1 MASNFPSSRS
11 WRDTV
16 VRWART
22 PAGVACGVFAIG
34 LLITGALAVLRA
46 SANQRFAKTQFERE
60 AERLVAAVSQRVRLY
75 EYGLRGARG
84 AIVAAGD
91 QLSRRNFAAY
101 ARSREI
107 EREFPGARGF
117 GFIRRVQASELDSF
131 LERARKDDAPD
142 FALRVLSARDGER
155 YVIQYVEPVAPNLQ
169 ALGLDIASE
178 PLRRAA
184 ADTSAESGE
193 AALTGPITLVQ
204 AEHKPRS
211 SFLFLLPIYL
221 DNAPRDTFEQRRAA
235 VYGWAYA
242 PLITEDILQDLKVAE
257 RGLHLTLYDISDNA
271 RPQSFYSSGDMH
283 LPPAQNLSTRLE
295 RPMFGRTWRIEVSA
309 LPAFVS
315 NLHLFASSGVFALG
329 IVLSLLL
336 GALAYV
342 FVQERER
349 SVQVTQQRMELAAI
363 IENASDAIVSVAA
376 DGVIVSWNEA
386 AKQLFGYTEQEALG
400 QSIEACCHL
409 GETSPSYP
417 ELLAGLAEPDV
428 VVPPPFDAS
437 CQRRDGTWIDVSIA
451 IAPVVG
457 RAGATRG
464 MALTFRDLQER
475 SARERGL
482 RQLSSSLEREVQE
495 RTASLEAARRDL
507 QNILDALPSM
517 IGYWHADLRN
527 GFANHAYLEWFGVK
541 PETLRGTHMRD
552 LLGER
557 MYQLNRPHIE
567 AVLRGEPQQFER
579 IIVHP
584 DNKRERH
591 SLTNYIPD
599 IVDREVRGFYAVVH
613 DVTDLNKSRENLAAV
628 ARENEGLLR
637 TVDHL
642 AVVFVAQPDGKLSYV
657 NEQLCKRSGFQRREL
672 LGQNQR
678 MLSANVHSD
687 AFWAEIWETLGGG
700 MPWRGELCNVAKDG
714 SQYWLD
720 AVIAPF
726 YNTDGQL
733 LKYVCMGVDITAT
746 KAAAAELSRA
756 KVAAEAANAAK
767 TEFVTNMS
775 HEIRTPLNAIIG
787 MTYLLERTALAEEQ
801 KQQVRTIQG
810 AGRCLLDL
818 LTDVLDLAKIE
829 AGSLT
834 LEAASFEPRALARDL
849 EGIFGPQATAAR
861 LELSVHVDSDVP
873 QVVRG
878 DNTRSRQI
886 LINLVGNAVK
896 FTERGKVTLHIS
908 CEPDPERVRLRFS
921 VRDTGPGIAPDVQ
934 ERLFAPF
941 TQADSSSSRRYG
953 GSGLGLS
960 IVKRL
965 TESMGGEV
973 GVKSELGQG
982 SEFWV
987 VLPFA
992 AGRSSSVQ
1000 PSAPS
1005 ADITAAPPLSDH
1017 ALAGLKLL
1025 VTDDSDIN
1033 RDVAKRILEHA
1044 GAQVTTCADGASTL
1058 AELRRAPA
1066 LYDAVLMDV
1075 QMPQMD
1081 GNETTQRIRT
1091 ELKLK
1096 QLVIIGLT
1104 AGALRTERQRSLGA
1118 GMNDFL
1124 TKPIEPA
1131 ALIRCIRKHVPDR
1144 KISAGPVTP
1153 VKTDSGHAAQIA
1165 LRAWPSVAGLDVRE
1179 IARDLDYDAA
1189 EYALMMQR
1197 LLRDGAEIVGADN
1210 AALVDSD
1217 ARKELAAR
1225 VHKLRG
1231 SAGVLGAKALFGH
1244 ASELDN
1250 ALKRG
1255 DAAEV
1260 TLPLLQ
1266 ALRVCYSE
1274 LSAALAPWI
1283 QRVQAKPS
1291 SAPAPADAAAPRD
1304 SQLEQLLEL
1313 LRANDLA
1320 ALRMVSELAPGLRAA
1335 LGEQR
1340 FQTFQAA
1347 VSALNFAQAA
1357 ELVAQLRAA

>member
-1 MASNFPSSRS
+1 
-11 WRDTV
+11 
-16 VRWART
+16 
-22 PAGVACGVFAIG
+22 VFGIG
-34 LLITGALAVLRA
+34 LLVTGALAVLRS
-46 SANQRFAKTQFERE
+46 SANQRYARTQFEQE
-60 AERLVAAVSQRVRLY
+60 SERLVAAVSQRVRLY

-84 AIVAAGD
+84 AVVASGD
-91 QLSRRNFAAY
+91 ALTRRRFEAY
-101 ARSREI
+101 ARSRDI
-107 EREFPGARGF
+107 DKEFPGARGF
-117 GFIRRVQASELDSF
+117 GFIRRVQPSELESF
-131 LERARKDDAPD
+131 LQQARADDAPG
-142 FALRVLSARDGER
+142 FELRVLSAREGEH
-155 YVIQYVEPVAPNLQ
+155 YIIQYVEPVERNTQ
-169 ALGLDIASE
+169 AVGLDVASE

-184 ADTSAESGE
+184 AETSAESGE
-193 AALTGPITLVQ
+193 AALSGPITLVQ
-204 AEHKPRS
+204 AEHQPRS
-211 SFLFLLPIYL
+211 SFLFLLAIYRSE
-221 DNAPRDTFEQRRAA
+221 AAHDTYEQRRAA
-235 VYGWAYA
+235 VIGWAYA
-242 PLITEDILQDLKVAE
+242 PLVTEEILQDLKVAE
-257 RGLHLTLYDISDNA
+257 RGLRLTLYDISDNV
-271 RPQSFYSSGDMH
+271 RPQSFYNSGDTH
-283 LPPAQNLSTRLE
+283 VPPTQDLWTRLD
-295 RPMFGRTWRIEVSA
+295 RPMFGRTWRLEVSA
-309 LPAFVS
+309 LPSFVS
-315 NLHLFASSGVFALG
+315 NLHMFASGHVFALG
-329 IVLSLLL
+329 FVLSLLL

-349 SVQVTQQRMELAAI
+349 AVQLTQQRTELAAL

-376 DGVIVSWNEA
+376 DGSIVSWNDA
-386 AKQLFGYTEQEALG
+386 AKQLFGYSEQEALG
-400 QSIEACCHL
+400 QPVEACCQL
-409 GETSPSYP
+409 GETGSSYA
-417 ELLAGLAEPDV
+417 ELLTDVAELENV
-428 VVPPPFDAS
+428 APPPFDAS
-437 CQRRDGTWIDVSIA
+437 CRRRDGSWIDVSIA
-451 IAPVVG
+451 IAPVLS
-457 RAGATRG
+457 RAGAQRG
-464 MALTFRDLQER
+464 MALTYRDTQER

-527 GFANHAYLEWFGVK
+527 GFANHAYLEWFGVR
-541 PETLRGTHMRD
+541 PESLGGTHMRE

-557 MYQLNRPHIE
+557 MFELNRPHIE
-567 AVLRGEPQQFER
+567 AVLRGEPQLFER
-579 IIVHP
+579 IISHP
-584 DNKRERH
+584 DGQRERH
-591 SLTNYIPD
+591 SLTNYVPD

-613 DVTDLNKSRENLAAV
+613 DVTDLNKSRENLAAA

-637 TVDHL
+637 TLDHL

-657 NEQLCKRSGFQRREL
+657 NEQLCKLCGFQRREL

-678 MLSANVHSD
+678 MLSANVH
-687 AFWAEIWETLGGG
+687 AEGFWSEMWETLGGG
-700 MPWRGELCNVAKDG
+700 LPWRGELCNVAKDG
-714 SQYWLD
+714 TQYWLD

-733 LKYVCMGVDITAT
+733 LKYVCMGVDISAT

-787 MTYLLERTALAEEQ
+787 MTYLLERTALADEQ

-834 LEAASFEPRALARDL
+834 LEAMSFEPRAFTRDL
-849 EGIFGPQATAAR
+849 EGIFGPQAVAAR

-873 QVVRG
+873 KVVRG
-878 DNTRSRQI
+878 DSTRSRQI
-886 LINLVGNAVK
+886 LINLVGNAIK
-896 FTERGKVTLHIS
+896 FTERGKVTLHVS
-908 CEPDPERVRLRFS
+908 RDADVENVRLRFAI
-921 VRDTGPGIAPDVQ
+921 RDTGPGIAPEVQ

-941 TQADSSSSRRYG
+941 TQADGSSSRRYG

-973 GVKSELGQG
+973 GVRSELGQG

-992 AGRSSSVQ
+992 AVRSSSVQ
-1000 PSAPS
+1000 PPASEEV
-1005 ADITAAPPLSDH
+1005 APPPPPLDDY

-1033 RDVAKRILEHA
+1033 RDVAKRILEHV

-1066 LYDAVLMDV
+1066 LYDAILMDV

-1081 GNETTQRIRT
+1081 GNETTQRIRE

-1104 AGALRTERQRSLGA
+1104 AGALRTERQRSLAA

-1124 TKPIEPA
+1124 TKPIEPG
-1131 ALIRCIRKHVPDR
+1131 ALIRCIRKHVQARPTAVPLTT
-1144 KISAGPVTP
+1144 S
-1153 VKTDSGHAAQIA
+1153 KTDNQAAQIA
-1165 LRAWPSVAGLDVRE
+1165 LRAWPSVPGLDVRE
-1179 IARDLDYDAA
+1179 IARDLDYDAV

-1197 LLRDGAEIVGADN
+1197 LLRDAAEIVDTDN
-1210 AALVDSD
+1210 AALDD
-1217 ARKELAAR
+1217 AAARKELAAS

-1250 ALKRG
+1250 SLKRN
-1255 DAAEV
+1255 DAAALA
-1260 TLPLLQ
+1260 LPLLE
-1266 ALRVCYSE
+1266 ALRACYKE
-1274 LSAALAPWI
+1274 LSAALAPWLE
-1283 QRVQAKPS
+1283 RVQTTA
-1291 SAPAPADAAAPRD
+1291 APQDAAPAAAPGD
-1304 SQLEQLLEL
+1304 SQLAQLLEL
-1313 LRANDLA
+1313 LQANDLA
-1320 ALRMVSELAPGLRAA
+1320 ALRVVSQLSPGLRVA
-1335 LGEQR
+1335 LGAQR
-1340 FQTFQAA
+1340 FQTFERA

>member
-1 MASNFPSSRS
+1 M
-11 WRDTV
+11 
-16 VRWART
+16 
-22 PAGVACGVFAIG
+22 
-34 LLITGALAVLRA
+34 
-46 SANQRFAKTQFERE
+46 
-60 AERLVAAVSQRVRLY
+60 
-75 EYGLRGARG
+75 
-84 AIVAAGD
+84 
-91 QLSRRNFAAY
+91 
-101 ARSREI
+101 
-107 EREFPGARGF
+107 
-117 GFIRRVQASELDSF
+117 
-131 LERARKDDAPD
+131 
-142 FALRVLSARDGER
+142 
-155 YVIQYVEPVAPNLQ
+155 
-169 ALGLDIASE
+169 GLDVASE

-193 AALTGPITLVQ
+193 AALSGPITLVQ
-204 AEHKPRS
+204 AEHQPRS
-211 SFLFLLPIYL
+211 SFLFLLPIYRPDAL
-221 DNAPRDTFEQRRAA
+221 RDTFEQRRAA
-235 VYGWAYA
+235 VIGWAYA
-242 PLITEDILQDLKVAE
+242 PLVTEEILQDLKVAE
-257 RGLHLTLYDISDNA
+257 HGLRLTLFDISDNV
-271 RPQSFYSSGDMH
+271 RPQSFYNSGDTH
-283 LPPAQNLSTRLE
+283 VPPAQDLWTRLD
-295 RPMFGRTWRIEVSA
+295 RPMFGRTWRLEVSA
-309 LPAFVS
+309 LPAFIS
-315 NLHLFASSGVFALG
+315 NLHMFASGGVFALG
-329 IVLSLLL
+329 FVLSLLL

-349 SVQVTQQRMELAAI
+349 AVQLTQQRTELAAL

-376 DGVIVSWNEA
+376 DGSIVSWNDA
-386 AKQLFGYTEQEALG
+386 AKQLFGYSEHEALG
-400 QSIEACCHL
+400 QPVEACCHL
-409 GETSPSYP
+409 GETSSSYA
-417 ELLAGLAEPDV
+417 ELLAGLADFESV
-428 VVPPPFDAS
+428 APPPFDAS
-437 CQRRDGTWIDVSIA
+437 CRRRDGSWIDVSIA
-451 IAPVVG
+451 IAPVLS
-457 RAGATRG
+457 RAGAKRG
-464 MALTFRDLQER
+464 MALTYRDIQER

-541 PETLRGTHMRD
+541 PESLRGTHMRE

-557 MYQLNRPHIE
+557 MFDLNRPHIE
-567 AVLRGEPQQFER
+567 AVLRGEPQLFER
-579 IIVHP
+579 IISHP
-584 DNKRERH
+584 DGQRERH
-591 SLTNYIPD
+591 SLTNYVPD

-613 DVTDLNKSRENLAAV
+613 DVTDLNKSRENLAAA

-637 TVDHL
+637 TLDHL

-657 NEQLCKRSGFQRREL
+657 NEQLCKRCGFQRREL

-678 MLSANVHSD
+678 MLSANIHSE
-687 AFWAEIWETLGGG
+687 AFWAEMWETLGGG
-700 MPWRGELCNVAKDG
+700 LPWRGELCNVAKDG
-714 SQYWLD
+714 TKYWLD

-733 LKYVCMGVDITAT
+733 LKYVCMGVDISAT

-787 MTYLLERTALAEEQ
+787 MTYLLERTALADEQ

-834 LEAASFEPRALARDL
+834 LEAMSFEPRALARDL

-861 LELSVHVDSDVP
+861 LELSVHVESDVP
-873 QVVRG
+873 KVVRG
-878 DNTRSRQI
+878 DSTRSRQI
-886 LINLVGNAVK
+886 LINLVGNAIK
-896 FTERGKVTLHIS
+896 FTERGKVTLHVS
-908 CEPDPERVRLRFS
+908 READGERVRLRFAI
-921 VRDTGPGIAPDVQ
+921 RDTGPGIATDVQ

-941 TQADSSSSRRYG
+941 TQADGSNTRRYG

-973 GVKSELGQG
+973 GVRSELGKG

-1000 PSAPS
+1000 PAASEEV
-1005 ADITAAPPLSDH
+1005 APPPPLDDY

-1033 RDVAKRILEHA
+1033 RDVAKRILEHV

-1066 LYDAVLMDV
+1066 LYDAILMDV

-1081 GNETTQRIRT
+1081 GNETTQRIRE

-1104 AGALRTERQRSLGA
+1104 AGALRTERQRSLAA

-1131 ALIRCIRKHVPDR
+1131 ALIRCIRKHVQARP
-1144 KISAGPVTP
+1144 SALPLTS
-1153 VKTDSGHAAQIA
+1153 VKTDTQAAQIA
-1165 LRAWPSVAGLDVRE
+1165 LRAWPSVPGLDVR
-1179 IARDLDYDAA
+1179 R
-1189 EYALMMQR
+1189 
-1197 LLRDGAEIVGADN
+1197 
-1210 AALVDSD
+1210 S
-1217 ARKELAAR
+1217 
-1225 VHKLRG
+1225 
-1231 SAGVLGAKALFGH
+1231 
-1244 ASELDN
+1244 
-1250 ALKRG
+1250 
-1255 DAAEV
+1255 
-1260 TLPLLQ
+1260 
-1266 ALRVCYSE
+1266 
-1274 LSAALAPWI
+1274 
-1283 QRVQAKPS
+1283 
-1291 SAPAPADAAAPRD
+1291 
-1304 SQLEQLLEL
+1304 
-1313 LRANDLA
+1313 RATSTTTRPNT
-1320 ALRMVSELAPGLRAA
+1320 R
-1335 LGEQR
+1335 
-1340 FQTFQAA
+1340 
-1347 VSALNFAQAA
+1347 
-1357 ELVAQLRAA
+1357 

>member
-1 MASNFPSSRS
+1 M
-11 WRDTV
+11 
-16 VRWART
+16 
-22 PAGVACGVFAIG
+22 FAIG
-34 LLITGALAVLRA
+34 LLITGALAVLRS
-46 SANQRFAKTQFERE
+46 SANLRFAKAQFEQE

-75 EYGLRGARG
+75 EYGLRGTRG
-84 AIVAAGD
+84 AIVAAGA
-91 QLSRRNFAAY
+91 QLSRRTFEAY
-101 ARSREI
+101 SRSRDI
-107 EREFPGARGF
+107 AREFPGARGF
-117 GFIRRVQASELDSF
+117 GFIRRVQRSDLESF
-131 LERARKDDAPD
+131 LAVAREDAPN
-142 FALRVLSARDGER
+142 FELRVLSAREGER
-155 YVIQYVEPVAPNLQ
+155 YIIQYVEPEEPNLQ
-169 ALGLDIASE
+169 AFGLDIASE

-204 AEHKPRS
+204 AEHRPRS
-211 SFLFLLPIYL
+211 SFLFLLPIYRE
-221 DNAPRDTFEQRRAA
+221 DAPRDTFQQRRAA

-242 PLITEDILQDLKVAE
+242 PLVTEDILLDLKVAE
-257 RGLHLTLYDISDNA
+257 RGVRLTLFDISDNS
-271 RPQSFYSSGDMH
+271 RPQSFYNSGDTH
-283 LPPAQNLSTRLE
+283 VPPAKGLWTRLD
-295 RPMFGRTWRIEVSA
+295 RPMFGRMWRLEVSA
-309 LPAFVS
+309 LPAFIA
-315 NLHLFASSGVFALG
+315 NLHMFSSSGVFALG
-329 IVLSLLL
+329 FVLSVLL

-349 SVQVTQQRMELAAI
+349 SAQVTQQRMELAAI

-386 AKQLFGYTEQEALG
+386 AKLLFGYSEQEAVG
-400 QSIEACCHL
+400 QPVEACCHL
-409 GETSPSYP
+409 AEPSPSYAD
-417 ELLAGLAEPDV
+417 LLAGLADPNA
-428 VVPPPFDAS
+428 VVPSPFDAS
-437 CQRRDGTWIDVSIA
+437 CKRRDGTWIDVSIA
-451 IAPVVG
+451 IAPVLSK
-457 RAGATRG
+457 AGASRG
-464 MALTFRDLQER
+464 VALTYRDIQER

-482 RQLSSSLEREVQE
+482 RQLSSELEREVQE
-495 RTASLEAARRDL
+495 RTASLEAAHRDL

-541 PETLRGTHMRD
+541 PEALRGTHMRD

-557 MYQLNRPHIE
+557 MFQLNRPHIE

-579 IIVHP
+579 IIANP
-584 DNKRERH
+584 ENKRERH
-591 SLTNYIPD
+591 SLTNYVPD

-678 MLSANVHSD
+678 MLSANIHSE
-687 AFWAEIWETLGGG
+687 AFWADMYETLGGG
-700 MPWRGELCNVAKDG
+700 LPWRGELCNITKDG
-714 SQYWLD
+714 SPYWLD

-756 KVAAEAANAAK
+756 KLAAEAANAAK

-829 AGSLT
+829 EGSLT
-834 LEAASFEPRALARDL
+834 LEAMSFEPRALARDL
-849 EGIFGPQATAAR
+849 EGMFKPQATAAR
-861 LELSVHVDSDVP
+861 LELSVQVDSAVP

-878 DNTRSRQI
+878 DHTRSRQI
-886 LINLVGNAVK
+886 LINLIGNAVK
-896 FTERGKVTLHIS
+896 FTEGGNVTLHIS
-908 CEPDPERVRLRFS
+908 CESEPERTRLRFS

-941 TQADSSSSRRYG
+941 TQADGSSSRRYG

-965 TESMGGEV
+965 AESMGGEV
-973 GVKSELGQG
+973 GVKSVLGQG

-992 AGRSSSVQ
+992 TGRSSSLQ
-1000 PSAPS
+1000 PSAPREEI
-1005 ADITAAPPLSDH
+1005 AMPPPLSDD
-1017 ALAGLKLL
+1017 ALAGLRLL

-1033 RDVAKRILEHA
+1033 RDVAKRILEHV

-1131 ALIRCIRKHVPDR
+1131 ALIRCIRKHLPDQR
-1144 KISAGPVTP
+1144 ASATP
-1153 VKTDSGHAAQIA
+1153 ITTAKTDAHAAQIA
-1165 LRAWPSVAGLDVRE
+1165 LRAWPSVSGLDVRE

-1197 LLRDGAEIVGADN
+1197 LLRDGAEIVATDN
-1210 AALVDSD
+1210 AALAEAD
-1217 ARKELAAR
+1217 ARKELASR

-1231 SAGVLGAKALFGH
+1231 SAGVLGAKALFGR

-1250 ALKRG
+1250 ALKLG
-1255 DAAEV
+1255 ATAEV
-1260 TLPLLQ
+1260 ALPLLQ

-1283 QRVQAKPS
+1283 QRVQARAS
-1291 SAPAPADAAAPRD
+1291 AAPAPPAAAPSD
-1304 SQLEQLLEL
+1304 NQLAQLIEL
-1313 LRANDLA
+1313 LQANDLA
-1320 ALRMVSELAPGLRAA
+1320 ALRLVAELSPGLRMA
-1335 LGEQR
+1335 LGEPG
-1340 FQTFQAA
+1340 FQTFQTA